1 MNAEKKSDWYLTR
14 KKMLRH
20 EKYLIEKDQEHG
32 VFLSGDTEIAANIDV
47 YKAVERNM
55 MFAKLR
61 KTIQQL
67 NEKEQYLITCIYF
80 RDMTIRQYA
89 KEQHIAYATAWE
101 RHDKLLKKMKNV
113 MISV

>member
-1 MNAEKKSDWYLTR
+1 MNAEKKSDWYLAR

-32 VFLSGDTEIAANIDV
+32 IFLSGDTEIAANIDV

-80 RDMTIRQYA
+80 RCLCQ
-89 KEQHIAYATAWE
+89 
-101 RHDKLLKKMKNV
+101 
-113 MISV
+113 

>member
-1 MNAEKKSDWYLTR
+1 MNAEKKSDWYLAR

-61 KTIQQL
+61 KT
-67 NEKEQYLITCIYF
+67 F
-80 RDMTIRQYA
+80 SSSM
-89 KEQHIAYATAWE
+89 
-101 RHDKLLKKMKNV
+101 KKNS
-113 MISV
+113 I

>member
-1 MNAEKKSDWYLTR
+1 MNAEKKSDWYLAR

-32 VFLSGDTEIAANIDV
+32 VFLSGDNIDV

>member
-1 MNAEKKSDWYLTR
+1 MNAEKKSDWYLAR

-32 VFLSGDTEIAANIDV
+32 IFLSGDTEIAANIDV

-67 NEKEQYLITCIYF
+67 N
-80 RDMTIRQYA
+80 
-89 KEQHIAYATAWE
+89 
-101 RHDKLLKKMKNV
+101 
-113 MISV
+113 